1 MKLYFAPRT
10 RATRPRWLLEELG
23 VPYELVRVEP
33 GNPAPEL
40 RTLHP
45 FGEVPVLVDEA
56 VTLFESAS
64 ICLYLADLYPEKRL
78 APASGTPE
86 RGAYYQWL
94 LFAERTLEPVALEL
108 RRGAQ
113 LPETERA
120 QVFEQHRARLDEVLE
135 VIDRALEGRE
145 VLVGGSF
152 TAADLVM
159 ASILH
164 ILNHLGALESRPRL
178 SDYVKR
184 HTARPA
190 LRSAMS

>member
-40 RTLHP
+40 RTPHP
-45 FGEVPVLVDEA
+45 FGEVPVLVDGA
-56 VTLFESAS
+56 VTLFESAA
-64 ICLYLADLYPEKRL
+64 ICLYLADRYPEKQL

-108 RRGAQ
+108 RHGAQ

-120 QVFEQHRARLDEVLE
+120 RVFEQHRARLDEVLG

-178 SDYVKR
+178 GDYVKR

-190 LRSAMS
+190 LRNAMS